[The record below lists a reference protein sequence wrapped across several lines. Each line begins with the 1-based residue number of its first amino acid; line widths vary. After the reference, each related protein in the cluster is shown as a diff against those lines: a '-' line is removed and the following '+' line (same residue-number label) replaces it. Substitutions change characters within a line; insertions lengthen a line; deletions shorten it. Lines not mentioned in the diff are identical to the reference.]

1 VDTAHNEL
9 HSPWLAAAGPEPR
22 PRLNEGLD
30 VDAAVIGGGIVGVS
44 AAHHLAEA
52 GLSVALLEARTVAS
66 GVTGN
71 STAKLTALQGTVY
84 SQIRGKHGDE
94 AARAYAD
101 LNRAGVEEAF
111 AIAER
116 HGIECRI
123 ERRPAYTH
131 AEREENRSEVED
143 EVDAAGAAGLDVEYT
158 EETDLPYGVAAA
170 VRLDEQGQF
179 DPAAWCR
186 GVAGEI
192 AARGVQVFEH
202 TRARGV
208 RTRNGAVWVETEPG
222 AEVRCETL
230 VCATHM
236 PFLDRGL
243 YFARVGPKRS
253 YAVAGPVGAPGP
265 RGMYL
270 SVESPTRSIR
280 SFVDTDGSD
289 HVIVGGEG
297 HKTGHSNPVDHYR
310 SLEHDLLARHGADA
324 VDYRWAAHDL
334 VPVDSLPFIGRLTP
348 FDDRILT
355 ATGFAKWGLAAGI
368 AAGGV
373 LSDLA
378 VGKPNPFAEAF
389 DPARLNLRA
398 ALPELVKERADDAFR
413 FFFDRL
419 KRRPGADPAPGEGLI
434 AGSGLEQHAVY
445 REEGG
450 KLHRLSAR
458 CTHLG
463 CIVAWNP
470 VEHTWDCP
478 CHGSRYGATGEVL
491 QGPAVD
497 PLRPKD

>member
-1 VDTAHNEL
+1 VETAHNEL
-9 HSPWLAAAGPEPR
+9 HSPWLAASGPEPR
-22 PRLNEGLD
+22 PALHEDLE
-30 VDAAVIGGGIVGVS
+30 VDAAVVGGGIVGVS
-44 AAHHLAEA
+44 AAHYLAEA
-52 GLSVALLEARTVAS
+52 GLSVALFEARTVAS

-71 STAKLTALQGTVY
+71 STAKLTALQGTIY
-84 SQIRGKHGDE
+84 SRIRAKHGDE

-116 HGIECRI
+116 YGIECRI

-131 AEREENRSEVED
+131 AERDENRSRIED
-143 EVDAAGAAGLDVEYT
+143 EVEAARAAGLDVEYT
-158 EETDLPYGVAAA
+158 EETDLPYEVAAA

-186 GVAGEI
+186 GLAGEI
-192 AARGVQVFEH
+192 AGRGVQIYEH
-202 TRARGV
+202 TRAKRVHTGD
-208 RTRNGAVWVETEPG
+208 GAVRIETEPG
-222 AEVRCETL
+222 AAVRCEKL

-243 YFARVGPKRS
+243 YFARVGPQRS
-253 YAVAGPVGAPGP
+253 YAVAGPVRSPGP

-270 SVESPTRSIR
+270 SVESPIRSIR
-280 SFVDTDGSD
+280 SFVDIDGSD
-289 HVIVGGEG
+289 HVIVGGDG
-297 HKTGHSNPVDHYR
+297 HKTGHSDPVEHYR
-310 SLEHDLLARHGADA
+310 NLERDLLGRHAADA

-348 FDDRILT
+348 FDNRILT
-355 ATGFAKWGLAAGI
+355 ATGFSKWGLAAGI
-368 AAGGV
+368 AAAGA
-373 LSDLA
+373 LRDLA
-378 VGKPNPFAEAF
+378 TGKPNPFAEAF

-398 ALPELVKERADDAFR
+398 SLPEFVKERADDAFR

-419 KRRPGADPAPGEGLI
+419 KRRPADPAPGEGLI

-445 REEGG
+445 RDEDG
-450 KLHRLSAR
+450 KLHKLAAR

-470 VEHTWDCP
+470 VERTWDCP
-478 CHGSRYGATGEVL
+478 CHGSRYRATGEVL

-497 PLRPKD
+497 PLARKE